1 MLAVDAHRS
10 ILPFAR
16 VRARD
21 LRQLE
26 KQPPRAAMAY
36 RAASSKVCEP
46 IEYGR
51 STALLDELGSQ
62 TTILVRRDR
71 ARCLQLVELYD
82 FVGCA
87 ESYDMAQLFP
97 GLAGLRLVSLGHAP
111 SLG

>member
-21 LRQLE
+21 LRQIE

-62 TTILVRRDR
+62 TTVFVRRNRPCRLQFVELHDLVR
-71 ARCLQLVELYD
+71 
-82 FVGCA
+82 CA
-87 ESYDMAQLFP
+87 KPNNMAQLFR
-97 GLAGLRLVSLGHAP
+97 GL
-111 SLG
+111 